1 MFNFFEQPW
10 SLLGAAVIVLFGV
23 LTFRS
28 VWPEKFKPRHWL
40 LPLSVAALGF
50 ALDYLVKTDREKL
63 NALIDTVV
71 KAVEEENCPAIDAAV
86 ADDYR
91 DSFHAAKPDLM
102 AHCRRT
108 LPGLLIAKN
117 TKRACLLQ
125 ISPPTA
131 KATIFTTTTFEQNS
145 WVSQSYK
152 SFLFFKGELLFR
164 KQPDNSW
171 LITRINPLEVD
182 KQPINW
188 REINY
193 SN

>member
-10 SLLGAAVIVLFGV
+10 TLLGAAVIVLFGV

-50 ALDYLVKTDREKL
+50 GLDYLVKTDREKL

-71 KAVEEENCPAIDAAV
+71 KAVEQENCAAIDAAI
-86 ADDYR
+86 ADDYH
-91 DSFHAAKPDLM
+91 DSFHSTKAELM
-102 AHCRRT
+102 AHCRGT
-108 LPGLLIAKN
+108 LPGLLVAKN
-117 TKRACLLQ
+117 TNRACLLE

-131 KATIFTTTTFEQNS
+131 KATLFTTTTFEQNS
-145 WVSQSYK
+145 WVAESYK

-164 KQPDNSW
+164 KQPDNFW

-182 KQPINW
+182 KQPIKW
-188 REINY
+188 QQIK
-193 SN
+193 